1 MNSHKISVVIPTI
14 GRDSLRQSLE
24 SCLYQN
30 YPDFE
35 ILVIDDSI
43 LQNIVIVNPRVKV
56 FYTGGSKGVSEARNL
71 GIQNATGGYIAFLDD
86 DDVWF
91 RDKLGRQLRFMIL
104 EGLDASYTKARMVP
118 RGKIRPKIVLPNG
131 KSPIAYL
138 YDFSQKWTNNSY
150 LGLSTLIVKKLIISS
165 EFNIK
170 ENNREDLI
178 FINDIFKNGG
188 RIAQLNE
195 VLCDIYISPERS
207 VGRSSLRQDFI
218 WCKYIWSHSIFAAMN
233 FLFFVSLRNS
243 LWKSLH
249 HLKMFISKS
258 SH

>member
-1 MNSHKISVVIPTI
+1 MNTNKISVVIPTT
-14 GRDSLRQSLE
+14 GRDSLRQTLN
-24 SCLYQN
+24 SCVYQD

-35 ILVIDDSI
+35 VLVIDDSI
-43 LQNIVIVNPRVKV
+43 LQNIKIVNPRVKV

-71 GIQNATGGYIAFLDD
+71 GIQNASGDYIAFLDD

-91 RDKLGRQLRFMIL
+91 RDKLGRQIRFMIL

-118 RGKIRPKIVLPNG
+118 SDKIRPKNVLPNG
-131 KSPIAYL
+131 KSPIGYL
-138 YDFSQKWTNNSY
+138 YDFSQKWTNDSY
-150 LGLSTLIVKKLIISS
+150 LGLSTLIVKKSIISS
-165 EFNIK
+165 GFSIK

-178 FINDIFKNGG
+178 FINDVFKNGG

-207 VGRSSLRQDFI
+207 IGRASFRQDLI
-218 WCKYIWSHSIFAAMN
+218 WYKYICSYSLFAAIN
-233 FLFFVSLRNS
+233 FLFFVSFRNS

-249 HLKMFISKS
+249 RLKIFIRES